1 MMSDAS
7 LDLIMQQL
15 RKLLQEIRFGTL
27 QVIVHDGRIVQ
38 IETTEKYRFDAGKPR
53 TVTGRKDH

>member
-1 MMSDAS
+1 MMNDTS
-7 LDLIMQQL
+7 LDLILQQL

-53 TVTGRKDH
+53 IGTEKKDN